1 MAGEY
6 VLAIDQGT
14 TSSRAIVFN
23 HDSATVGEAQQE
35 FTQHYPRPGWVEHDA
50 NEIWD
55 VTLSVMRGALEDAG
69 VSPDAI
75 AGIGITNQRETVV
88 MWDRETG
95 DRKSTR
101 LNSSHANISY
111 AVFCLKKKNIYKDT
125 TTIHQS

>member
-1 MAGEY
+1 MAGDY

-55 VTLSVMRGALEDAG
+55 VTTGVIRQALEDAG
-69 VSPDAI
+69 RLHAVGEVSGWRASEARRPSQLTGFCRTAR
-75 AGIGITNQRETVV
+75 AVRKGYIGRFVQT
-88 MWDRETG
+88 
-95 DRKSTR
+95 
-101 LNSSHANISY
+101 
-111 AVFCLKKKNIYKDT
+111 
-125 TTIHQS
+125 